1 MSRKTQQATRGSSDT
16 PTVPFWAWL
25 TLGVL
30 IGVGLSAFALWQ
42 DWVPALRGVD
52 GPQPNPQASAA
63 RAGDPGVAPETGT
76 QPPATTKPSF
86 DFYQILP
93 EMEVVVPDNE
103 LAAQAAAQAQGQP
116 PTTPVPPP
124 AGDATP
130 ATGAALF
137 LQAGS
142 FRSETDAE
150 QLKARLA
157 LTGERAS
164 VVPVTVNG
172 VAWFRVRVGPYADA
186 VALDNAKRQLAAN
199 GIDAIALRQTQ

>member
-1 MSRKTQQATRGSSDT
+1 MSRKSQQATRGGT
-16 PTVPFWAWL
+16 ERAAVPFWAWL

-30 IGVGLSAFALWQ
+30 IGVGISAFALWQ
-42 DWVPALRGVD
+42 DWVPALRGAE
-52 GPQPNPQASAA
+52 GPQPNPQATAA
-63 RAGDPGVAPETGT
+63 RPSDPGVAPDSSG
-76 QPPATTKPSF
+76 QAQATTKPSF

-93 EMEVVVPDNE
+93 EMEVVVPDTE
-103 LAAQAAAQAQGQP
+103 LAAQAAAQAQQP
-116 PTTPVPPP
+116 ATPTPSPP
-124 AGDATP
+124 AQADA
-130 ATGAALF
+130 AIAAALY

-142 FRSETDAE
+142 FRSQSDAE

-172 VAWFRVRVGPYADA
+172 VAWFRVRVGPYSDA
-186 VALDNAKRQLAAN
+186 IALDNAKRQLAAN

>member
-1 MSRKTQQATRGSSDT
+1 MSRKNQQATRGGSDA

-30 IGVGLSAFALWQ
+30 IGVGLSAVALWQ
-42 DWVPALRGVD
+42 DWVPSLRGVD

-63 RAGDPGVAPETGT
+63 RPGDPGVAPEAST
-76 QPPATTKPSF
+76 QPPATSKPSF

-103 LAAQAAAQAQGQP
+103 LAAQAAAQAQQ
-116 PTTPVPPP
+116 PTTPTAPP
-124 AGDATP
+124 AADAAP
-130 ATGAALF
+130 AAGAALF

>member
-1 MSRKTQQATRGSSDT
+1 MSRKNQQATRGGAER

-63 RAGDPGVAPETGT
+63 RPGDPGVAPETT
-76 QPPATTKPSF
+76 AQPPATTKPSF

-93 EMEVVVPDNE
+93 EMEVVVPDTE
-103 LAAQAAAQAQGQP
+103 LAAQAAAQAQQP
-116 PTTPVPPP
+116 ATPTMPP
-124 AGDATP
+124 AAGDVAP
-130 ATGAALF
+130 AAGAALF

-142 FRSETDAE
+142 FRSQADAE